1 MFITMTNSRGR
12 TFAGFLAGAAAGAIL
27 GILFA
32 PRRGAETRNQIRTR
46 ANEIGRDVSAKVGS
60 KYEEMRGYVQNLSHD
75 VKKKKNEVENLT

>member
-1 MFITMTNSRGR
+1 MTNSRGR

-46 ANEIGRDVSAKVGS
+46 ANEISRDVSAKVGAR
-60 KYEEMRGYVQNLSHD
+60 YEDLRGYVNNLSTD
-75 VKKKKNEVENLT
+75 LKKKQNEVENF